1 MARVFFTS
9 DLHFGHKNLC
19 QGLRGMTAEESDK
32 LIIDNWNKVVTKR
45 DLVYVLGDITME
57 NQNDIPKYISQ
68 LNGRIVLI
76 GGNHDTKQC
85 CDVYRKLGITVMGC
99 LKYKGFICT
108 HIPVHPYELEQE
120 DRQLLRGNIHG
131 HVHRSGEIDGISYTP
146 KTDYGPLY
154 YNVNIELHNYTPIAF
169 DDLVADF
176 QKKKDAHD
184 QFGGGYKIQ
193 ETLQKAKQ
201 TLLESY
207 GEGIERSFASTS
219 EDQSTH

>member
-19 QGLRGMTAEESDK
+19 QGLRGMTSEESDK

-68 LNGRIVLI
+68 LNGRIVLV

-99 LKYKGFICT
+99 LEYKGFICT
-108 HIPVHPYELEQE
+108 
-120 DRQLLRGNIHG
+120 
-131 HVHRSGEIDGISYTP
+131 
-146 KTDYGPLY
+146 
-154 YNVNIELHNYTPIAF
+154 
-169 DDLVADF
+169 
-176 QKKKDAHD
+176 
-184 QFGGGYKIQ
+184 
-193 ETLQKAKQ
+193 
-201 TLLESY
+201 
-207 GEGIERSFASTS
+207 
-219 EDQSTH
+219 

>member
-19 QGLRGMTAEESDK
+19 QGLRGMTVEESDK

-57 NQNDIPKYISQ
+57 NQNDIPKYIKQ

-108 HIPVHPYELEQE
+108 HIPVHPNELEHE
-120 DRQLLRGNIHG
+120 DRQLFRGNIHG
-131 HVHRSGEIDGISYTP
+131 HIHRAGEIDGVSYSP

-154 YNVNIELHNYTPIAF
+154 YNVNTELHNYTPIAF

-176 QKKKDAHD
+176 QQKRLMH
-184 QFGGGYKIQ
+184 YV
-193 ETLQKAKQ
+193 TL
-201 TLLESY
+201 
-207 GEGIERSFASTS
+207 
-219 EDQSTH
+219 EDYE

>member
-45 DLVYVLGDITME
+45 DVVYVLGDITME

-68 LNGRIVLI
+68 LNGRIIII

-108 HIPVHPYELEQE
+108 HIPVHPIEIERE
-120 DRQLLRGNIHG
+120 HKQLFRGNIHG
-131 HVHRSGEIDGISYTP
+131 HIHCNQQDL
-146 KTDYGPLY
+146 DFGPLY
-154 YNVNIELHNYTPIAF
+154 YNVNTELHNYTPIAF

-176 QKKKDAHD
+176 QQKKLLH
-184 QFGGGYKIQ
+184 YV
-193 ETLQKAKQ
+193 TL
-201 TLLESY
+201 EEY
-207 GEGIERSFASTS
+207 E
-219 EDQSTH
+219 

>member
-85 CDVYRKLGITVMGC
+85 CNVYRKLGITVMGC

-120 DRQLLRGNIHG
+120 GRQLLRGNIHG
-131 HVHRSGEIDGISYTP
+131 HVHIAGQIDGVNYSP

-154 YNVNIELHNYTPIAF
+154 YNVNTELHNYTPIAF
-169 DDLVADF
+169 DDLIINF
-176 QKKKDAHD
+176 HKRNEEQN
-184 QFGGGYKIQ
+184 QFGGGDKIQ
-193 ETLQKAKQ
+193 KAAQEAKQVLETL
-201 TLLESY
+201 
-207 GEGIERSFASTS
+207 
-219 EDQSTH
+219 

>member
-19 QGLRGMTAEESDK
+19 LGLRGMSAEESDQ
-32 LIIDNWNKVVTKR
+32 LIINNWNKVVTKR

-57 NQNDIPKYISQ
+57 NQNDIPKYISK

-131 HVHRSGEIDGISYTP
+131 HVHKSGTIDGAEYTP

-176 QKKKDAHD
+176 QQRK
-184 QFGGGYKIQ
+184 
-193 ETLQKAKQ
+193 
-201 TLLESY
+201 LLYNTPLE
-207 GEGIERSFASTS
+207 E
-219 EDQSTH
+219 

>member
-1 MARVFFTS
+1 MAKVFFTS

-19 QGLRGMTAEESDK
+19 QGLRGMTAEESDQ

-99 LKYKGFICT
+99 LEYKGFICT
-108 HIPVHPYELEQE
+108 HIPIHPYELQQE
-120 DRQLLRGNIHG
+120 GRQIARGNIHG
-131 HVHRSGEIDGISYTP
+131 HVHKAGIIEGEEYTP

-169 DDLVADF
+169 DDLVVDF
-176 QKKKDAHD
+176 QKR
-184 QFGGGYKIQ
+184 
-193 ETLQKAKQ
+193 KAA
-201 TLLESY
+201 LES
-207 GEGIERSFASTS
+207 EGLGSKGMIALAEAQKVL
-219 EDQSTH
+219 EEL

>member
-99 LKYKGFICT
+99 LKYKGFLCT
-108 HIPVHPYELEQE
+108 HVPVHPYEIERE
-120 DRQLLRGNIHG
+120 HKQLFRGNIHG
-131 HVHRSGEIDGISYTP
+131 HIHCNQ
-146 KTDYGPLY
+146 TDFNFGPLY
-154 YNVNIELHNYTPIAF
+154 YNVNTELHNYTPVAF
-169 DDLVADF
+169 DDLVTDF
-176 QKKKDAHD
+176 QQKK
-184 QFGGGYKIQ
+184 
-193 ETLQKAKQ
+193 
-201 TLLESY
+201 LLHY
-207 GEGIERSFASTS
+207 VAL
-219 EDQSTH
+219 EDYE

>member
-19 QGLRGMTAEESDK
+19 VGLRGMSVEESDQ
-32 LIIDNWNKVVTKR
+32 LIINNWNKVVTKR

-57 NQNDIPKYISQ
+57 NQNEIPKYISQ

-131 HVHRSGEIDGISYTP
+131 HVHRSDTIDGMEYEP

-154 YNVNIELHNYTPIAF
+154 YNVNTELHNYTPIAF
-169 DDLVADF
+169 DDILADF
-176 QKKKDAHD
+176 QQRKEEHE
-184 QFGGGYKIQ
+184 QFGMGPKVI
-193 ETLQKAKQ
+193 EALTEAQKE
-201 TLLESY
+201 LLEL
-207 GEGIERSFASTS
+207 
-219 EDQSTH
+219 

>member
-19 QGLRGMTAEESDK
+19 VGLRGMSAEESDQ
-32 LIIDNWNKVVTKR
+32 LIINNWNKVVTKR

-57 NQNDIPKYISQ
+57 NQNDIPKYLSK

-85 CDVYRKLGITVMGC
+85 CDVYRKFGITVMGC

-108 HIPVHPYELEQE
+108 HIPIHPYELEQE

-131 HVHRSGEIDGISYTP
+131 HVHKSGLIEGEKYAP

-154 YNVNIELHNYTPIAF
+154 YNVNIELHNYTPITF
-169 DDLVADF
+169 DYLVADF
-176 QKKKDAHD
+176 QRRKEAFESEGLGSKGITAL
-184 QFGGGYKIQ
+184 
-193 ETLQKAKQ
+193 EKA
-201 TLLESY
+201 
-207 GEGIERSFASTS
+207 
-219 EDQSTH
+219 

>member
-68 LNGRIVLI
+68 LNGRIILI

-131 HVHRSGEIDGISYTP
+131 HVHRAGEIDGINYSP

-154 YNVNIELHNYTPIAF
+154 YNVNTELHNYTPIAF
-169 DDLVADF
+169 DDIVADF
-176 QKKKDAHD
+176 MKRKEEQE
-184 QFGGGYKIQ
+184 QFGGGDKIQ
-193 ETLQKAKQ
+193 KALQAAQQVLET
-201 TLLESY
+201 Y
-207 GEGIERSFASTS
+207 
-219 EDQSTH
+219 D

>member
-19 QGLRGMTAEESDK
+19 QGLRGMTTEESDK

-57 NQNDIPKYISQ
+57 NQNDIPKYVSQ

-131 HVHRSGEIDGISYTP
+131 HVHRSGTIDGMEYKP

-154 YNVNIELHNYTPIAF
+154 YNVNTELHNYTPIAF
-169 DDLVADF
+169 DDLLLDF
-176 QKKKDAHD
+176 QQRKEASEH
-184 QFGGGYKIQ
+184 FGIGPKIV
-193 ETLQKAKQ
+193 EVLSEAQKE
-201 TLLESY
+201 LLEL
-207 GEGIERSFASTS
+207 
-219 EDQSTH
+219 

>member
-1 MARVFFTS
+1 MSRVFFTS

-108 HIPVHPYELEQE
+108 HIPVHPYELEQ
-120 DRQLLRGNIHG
+120 DGRQLLRGNIHG
-131 HVHRSGEIDGISYTP
+131 HVHIAGRIDGVNYSP

-169 DDLVADF
+169 DDLVLDF
-176 QKKKDAHD
+176 QKRKEESEK
-184 QFGGGYKIQ
+184 FGMGPQIIAALDKA
-193 ETLQKAKQ
+193 QKELFNYD
-201 TLLESY
+201 TDFTSY
-207 GEGIERSFASTS
+207 PASS
-219 EDQSTH
+219 RENY

>member
-19 QGLRGMTAEESDK
+19 LGLRGMSVEESDQ
-32 LIIDNWNKVVTKR
+32 LIINNWNKVVTKR

-57 NQNDIPKYISQ
+57 NQNEIPKYISQ
-68 LNGRIVLI
+68 LNGRIVLV

-99 LKYKGFICT
+99 LEYKGFICT
-108 HIPVHPYELEQE
+108 HIPIHPYELQQE
-120 DRQLLRGNIHG
+120 DRQIARGNIHG
-131 HVHRSGEIDGISYTP
+131 HVHKSGIIEGEEYTP

-154 YNVNIELHNYTPIAF
+154 YNVNIELHNYTPVAF

-176 QKKKDAHD
+176 QKRKESIKSEELGSKGTIALA
-184 QFGGGYKIQ
+184 
-193 ETLQKAKQ
+193 EAQKV
-201 TLLESY
+201 LE
-207 GEGIERSFASTS
+207 EL
-219 EDQSTH
+219 

>member
-19 QGLRGMTAEESDK
+19 QGLRGMTVEESDK

-57 NQNDIPKYISQ
+57 NQNDIPKYVKQ
-68 LNGRIVLI
+68 LNGRIVLV

-99 LKYKGFICT
+99 LKYKGFMCT
-108 HIPVHPYELEQE
+108 HIPIHPCELEQG
-120 DRQLLRGNIHG
+120 DKQLFRGNIHG
-131 HVHRSGEIDGISYTP
+131 HIHRAGEIDGINYSP

-154 YNVNIELHNYTPIAF
+154 YNVNTELHNYTPVAF

-176 QKKKDAHD
+176 QQKKLLP
-184 QFGGGYKIQ
+184 YV
-193 ETLQKAKQ
+193 TL
-201 TLLESY
+201 
-207 GEGIERSFASTS
+207 
-219 EDQSTH
+219 EDYE

>member
-108 HIPVHPYELEQE
+108 HIPVHPYELEQ
-120 DRQLLRGNIHG
+120 DGRQLLRGNIHG
-131 HVHRSGEIDGISYTP
+131 HVHIAGQIDGVNYSP

-154 YNVNIELHNYTPIAF
+154 YNVNTELHNYTPIAF
-169 DDLVADF
+169 DDLVLNF
-176 QKKKDAHD
+176 QKRKEESEK
-184 QFGGGYKIQ
+184 FGMGPQIIAALDKA
-193 ETLQKAKQ
+193 QKELFNYD
-201 TLLESY
+201 TDFTSY
-207 GEGIERSFASTS
+207 PASS
-219 EDQSTH
+219 RENY

>member
-1 MARVFFTS
+1 
-9 DLHFGHKNLC
+9 
-19 QGLRGMTAEESDK
+19 MTTEESDK

-108 HIPVHPYELEQE
+108 HIPVHPYELEQ
-120 DRQLLRGNIHG
+120 DGRQLLRGNIHG
-131 HVHRSGEIDGISYTP
+131 HVHRSGIIDGEEYAP

-169 DDLVADF
+169 DDLVLDF
-176 QKKKDAHD
+176 QKRKEESEK
-184 QFGGGYKIQ
+184 FGMGHQIIEALDKA
-193 ETLQKAKQ
+193 QKELFNYD
-201 TLLESY
+201 TDFTSY
-207 GEGIERSFASTS
+207 PASS
-219 EDQSTH
+219 RENY

>member
-57 NQNDIPKYISQ
+57 NQNDIPKYVSQ

-131 HVHRSGEIDGISYTP
+131 HVHRSGTIDGMEYEP

-154 YNVNIELHNYTPIAF
+154 YNVNTELHNYTPIAF
-169 DDLVADF
+169 DDLLADF
-176 QKKKDAHD
+176 QQRKEEYE
-184 QFGGGYKIQ
+184 QFGMGPKVT
-193 ETLQKAKQ
+193 EALTEAQKE
-201 TLLESY
+201 LLEL
-207 GEGIERSFASTS
+207 
-219 EDQSTH
+219 

>member
-1 MARVFFTS
+1 MTS
-9 DLHFGHKNLC
+9 
-19 QGLRGMTAEESDK
+19 EESDQ

-45 DLVYVLGDITME
+45 DIVYVLGDITME

-108 HIPVHPYELEQE
+108 HIPVHPYELEQ
-120 DRQLLRGNIHG
+120 DGRQLLRGNIHG
-131 HVHRSGEIDGISYTP
+131 HVHRSGIIDGEEYTP

-154 YNVNIELHNYTPIAF
+154 YNVNTELHNYTPIAF
-169 DDLVADF
+169 DDLVLDF
-176 QKKKDAHD
+176 QKRKEESEK
-184 QFGGGYKIQ
+184 FGMGHQIIEALDKA
-193 ETLQKAKQ
+193 QKELFNYD
-201 TLLESY
+201 TDFTSY
-207 GEGIERSFASTS
+207 PASS
-219 EDQSTH
+219 RENY

>member
-1 MARVFFTS
+1 
-9 DLHFGHKNLC
+9 
-19 QGLRGMTAEESDK
+19 MTAEESDK

-207 GEGIERSFASTS
+207 GEGIKRSFASTS

>member
-19 QGLRGMTAEESDK
+19 LGLRGMTAEESDK

-57 NQNDIPKYISQ
+57 NQKDIPKYISQ
-68 LNGRIVLI
+68 LNGRIVI
-76 GGNHDTKQC
+76 VGGNHDTKQC

-131 HVHRSGEIDGISYTP
+131 HVHRSGEIDGILYSP

-154 YNVNIELHNYTPIAF
+154 YNVNTELHNYTPIAF
-169 DDLVADF
+169 DDIVVDF
-176 QKKKDAHD
+176 MKRKEQRE

-193 ETLQKAKQ
+193 KALQAAQQVLET
-201 TLLESY
+201 Y
-207 GEGIERSFASTS
+207 
-219 EDQSTH
+219 D

>member
-1 MARVFFTS
+1 
-9 DLHFGHKNLC
+9 
-19 QGLRGMTAEESDK
+19 MTTEESDK

-108 HIPVHPYELEQE
+108 HIPVHPYELEQ
-120 DRQLLRGNIHG
+120 DGRQLLRGNIHG
-131 HVHRSGEIDGISYTP
+131 HVHRSGIIDGEEYAP

-169 DDLVADF
+169 DDLVLDF
-176 QKKKDAHD
+176 QKRKEESEK
-184 QFGGGYKIQ
+184 FGMGQQIIEALDKA
-193 ETLQKAKQ
+193 QKELFNYD
-201 TLLESY
+201 TDFTSY
-207 GEGIERSFASTS
+207 PASS
-219 EDQSTH
+219 RENY

>member
-19 QGLRGMTAEESDK
+19 QGLRGMTVEESDK
-32 LIIDNWNKVVTKR
+32 LIINNWNKVVTKR

-131 HVHRSGEIDGISYTP
+131 HIHRSGVIDGAEYTP

-169 DDLVADF
+169 DDLVLDF
-176 QKKKDAHD
+176 QKRKEESEKFGMGHQIIEVLDKAQKELLNYGKD
-184 QFGGGYKIQ
+184 F
-193 ETLQKAKQ
+193 T
-201 TLLESY
+201 SY
-207 GEGIERSFASTS
+207 PASS
-219 EDQSTH
+219 RENY

>member
-45 DLVYVLGDITME
+45 DVVYVLGDITME

-108 HIPVHPYELEQE
+108 HIPVHPYELEHE
-120 DRQLLRGNIHG
+120 DGQLFRGNIHG
-131 HVHRSGEIDGISYTP
+131 HIHKSGIIDGEEYTP

-154 YNVNIELHNYTPIAF
+154 YNVNIELHDYTPIAF
-169 DDLVADF
+169 DDLVLDF
-176 QKKKDAHD
+176 QQRKEESEKFGMGSQIIEALDKAQKELLNYDKDFTSYPASSR
-184 QFGGGYKIQ
+184 
-193 ETLQKAKQ
+193 ET
-201 TLLESY
+201 Y
-207 GEGIERSFASTS
+207 
-219 EDQSTH
+219 

>member
-19 QGLRGMTAEESDK
+19 LGLRGMSAEESDQ
-32 LIIDNWNKVVTKR
+32 LIINNWNKVVTKR

-57 NQNDIPKYISQ
+57 NQNDIPKYLSK

-131 HVHRSGEIDGISYTP
+131 HVHKSGTIDGEEYAP

-176 QKKKDAHD
+176 QRRKEAFKSEGLGSKGITALE
-184 QFGGGYKIQ
+184 KA
-193 ETLQKAKQ
+193 QKV
-201 TLLESY
+201 LE
-207 GEGIERSFASTS
+207 ELC
-219 EDQSTH
+219 

>member
-120 DRQLLRGNIHG
+120 GIQLLRGNIHG
-131 HVHRSGEIDGISYTP
+131 HVHRSGIIDGEEYTP

-154 YNVNIELHNYTPIAF
+154 YNVNTELHNYTPIAF
-169 DDLVADF
+169 DDLVLDF
-176 QKKKDAHD
+176 QKRKEESEK
-184 QFGGGYKIQ
+184 FGMGQQIIEALDKA
-193 ETLQKAKQ
+193 QKELFNYD
-201 TLLESY
+201 TDFTSY
-207 GEGIERSFASTS
+207 PASS
-219 EDQSTH
+219 RENY

>member
-19 QGLRGMTAEESDK
+19 KGLRGMSAEESDQ
-32 LIIDNWNKVVTKR
+32 LIINNWNKVVTKR

-57 NQNDIPKYISQ
+57 NQNDIPNYLSK

-108 HIPVHPYELEQE
+108 HIPIHPYELEQE

-131 HVHRSGEIDGISYTP
+131 HVHKSGIIDGEEYAP

-176 QKKKDAHD
+176 QKRKEATESEELGSKGIIALA
-184 QFGGGYKIQ
+184 
-193 ETLQKAKQ
+193 EAQKV
-201 TLLESY
+201 LE
-207 GEGIERSFASTS
+207 IL
-219 EDQSTH
+219 